1 MLFVFLFSV
10 GLIWGCLLCREIT
23 RGVFVLFLQA
33 HWGLSQYQPGR
44 KSNHEARERAKGG
57 KSAPDGDEKEPRGEM
72 QGKKEAAG
80 PGTNVAEGKTGTQG
94 QRFTYFYYYFF

>member
-1 MLFVFLFSV
+1 MLTLP
-10 GLIWGCLLCREIT
+10 RDNQ
-23 RGVFVLFLQA
+23 GVFVLFLQA